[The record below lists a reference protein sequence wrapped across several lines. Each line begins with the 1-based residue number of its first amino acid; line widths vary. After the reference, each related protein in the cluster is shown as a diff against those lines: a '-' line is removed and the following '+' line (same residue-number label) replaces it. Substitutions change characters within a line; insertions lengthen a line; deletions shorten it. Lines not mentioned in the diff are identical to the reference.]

1 MFYYVCSVIFLRS
14 GYLFISESY
23 ALSFR
28 VAGSVGLTVIV
39 LEYVPLK

>member
-28 VAGSVGLTVIV
+28 VAGFVGLTVIV